1 MLYTF
6 VPWRLWGNL
15 IDFDPG
21 RSKSPALRTS
31 KIYDACGNTLVIP
44 SKKLP
49 NKKVAGAERKSTSI
63 AETASVE
70 NNNSL
75 DMKASS
81 NKSIMRKPTFKEF
94 EGKLNGSSRASK
106 LVKSQSLDHEPRSP
120 TPVKPRPITPS
131 SKADV
136 KIGKDSV
143 KKERRGLSRRARE
156 VFLLPENQNGKD
168 ENNLQQTG
176 EIQPK
181 QKKFMNKFF
190 QR

>member
-1 MLYTF
+1 MLYTS
-6 VPWRLWGNL
+6 VPWRVRGNL

-21 RSKSPALRTS
+21 RSKSPASRTS

-44 SKKLP
+44 SKKFS
-49 NKKVAGAERKSTSI
+49 NKKVVGAERKSTSI
-63 AETASVE
+63 AETPNVE
-70 NNNSL
+70 NNNGL
-75 DMKASS
+75 DTKASS
-81 NKSIMRKPTFKEF
+81 NTKSIMRKPTFKEF

-131 SKADV
+131 CKADV

-143 KKERRGLSRRARE
+143 KKERKGLSRRARE
-156 VFLLPENQNGKD
+156 VFLLPESQNGKD
-168 ENNLQQTG
+168 EDVQQTG
-176 EIQPK
+176 EMQPK